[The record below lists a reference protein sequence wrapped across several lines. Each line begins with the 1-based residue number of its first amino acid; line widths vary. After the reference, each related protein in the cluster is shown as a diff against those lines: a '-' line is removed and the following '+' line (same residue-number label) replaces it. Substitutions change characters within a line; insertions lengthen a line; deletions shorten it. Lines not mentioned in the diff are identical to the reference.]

1 MKKML
6 FVIMSLVAL
15 DVSAESSI
23 SPAGLWETFDDD
35 GHLESTVEVRV
46 DDGSLFANIVML
58 HNSVEENP
66 VCDKC
71 KGDLFGKP
79 VIGMQVFDGL
89 TLKRGI
95 WQKGTV
101 FDPKTGD
108 TYKGKVWLDGEMLLV
123 RGYVGFVYKTK
134 VWRRTL

>member
-1 MKKML
+1 MNKML
-6 FVIMSLVAL
+6 VVIMSLVAL
-15 DVSAESSI
+15 DISAETSV

-35 GHLESTVEVRV
+35 GRLESTVEVRV

-58 HNSVEENP
+58 HNSVKENP

-71 KGDLFGKP
+71 EGDLYGKP

-89 TLKRGI
+89 TLKKGI

-123 RGYVGFVYKTK
+123 RGYVGFLYKTK